1 MPYAPY
7 GYASQTQK
15 DAEDTQIMRKGDRP
29 PASEMA
35 RQIESRIK
43 PGMVTMIEVEDDENG
58 DERIMSVIALSDPE

>member
-29 PASEMA
+29 PA
-35 RQIESRIK
+35 IEKMWMPVCVNPRIEPNTQTCATSRK
-43 PGMVTMIEVEDDENG
+43 
-58 DERIMSVIALSDPE
+58 